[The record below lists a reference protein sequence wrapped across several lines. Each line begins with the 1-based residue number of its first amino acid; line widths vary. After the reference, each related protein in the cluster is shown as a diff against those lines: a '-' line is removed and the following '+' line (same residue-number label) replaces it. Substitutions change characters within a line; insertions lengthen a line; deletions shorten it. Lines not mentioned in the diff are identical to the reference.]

1 MTWTAYAAT
10 KAAVRAMTRNMASEL
25 APRGIRVNQVTPGG
39 TKTPIWSPM
48 AQTEDATS
56 ALEARIGGMSPL
68 GRMSEADEIAKAA
81 LYLASDDAANVT
93 GIEITVDG
101 GMTSAP
107 SGAKIF
113 RAA

>member
-1 MTWTAYAAT
+1 MT
-10 KAAVRAMTRNMASEL
+10 
-25 APRGIRVNQVTPGG
+25 
-39 TKTPIWSPM
+39 
-48 AQTEDATS
+48 
-56 ALEARIGGMSPL
+56 ALEEKLGNMSAL

-81 LYLASDDAANVT
+81 LYLASDDSSNVT

-113 RAA
+113 RTA

>member
-1 MTWTAYAAT
+1 
-10 KAAVRAMTRNMASEL
+10 
-25 APRGIRVNQVTPGG
+25 
-39 TKTPIWSPM
+39 
-48 AQTEDATS
+48 
-56 ALEARIGGMSPL
+56 MSPL

>member
-1 MTWTAYAAT
+1 MERPALAGRFSFVDTGDKIPDRHQDFGREFLIGRNPG
-10 KAAVRAMTRNMASEL
+10 KA
-25 APRGIRVNQVTPGG
+25 
-39 TKTPIWSPM
+39 
-48 AQTEDATS
+48 D
-56 ALEARIGGMSPL
+56 GGMSPL

-81 LYLASDDAANVT
+81 LYLASDDATNVT